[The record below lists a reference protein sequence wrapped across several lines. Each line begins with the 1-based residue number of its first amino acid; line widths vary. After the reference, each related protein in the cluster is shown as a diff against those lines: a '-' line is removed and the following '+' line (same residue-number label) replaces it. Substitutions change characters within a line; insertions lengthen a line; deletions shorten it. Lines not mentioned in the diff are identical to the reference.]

1 MWIKKYLLFLPRN
14 TCLKHIR
21 MIQNST
27 KTRVVGVDISLERT
41 SIGVID
47 IRGEIVA
54 TDYFVTSEHPYIGD
68 YLSVLCEHILNL
80 VEANGGY
87 ESIRSVGISAPS
99 GNYRTGSIENA
110 PNMPWKGIV
119 PLAAMLR
126 DRLGLAV
133 ALGNDAHAMAL
144 GEQTFGSAHGMR
156 DFVVVSLGNGVGSC
170 IYSNGLP
177 HLGNDGFAG
186 EVGHTCF
193 VPNGR
198 LCGCGKRGCLEAYVG
213 ANGIVQTARELM
225 EQSSDASMMRNVEKL
240 SPRIIAEFCELG
252 DELAIETY
260 RRMGESLGLALAN
273 YASVLNPEAFI
284 FAGGVAQ
291 AAKWFLE
298 YAQNTFEQHVFHN
311 IVGKVK
317 FIPSNL
323 ENRTR
328 NMLGASVL
336 AWGVKEY
343 SLFK

>member
-1 MWIKKYLLFLPRN
+1 
-14 TCLKHIR
+14 
-21 MIQNST
+21 MIQNAI

-41 SIGVID
+41 SIGIVD
-47 IRGEIVA
+47 IRGEIIA
-54 TDYFVTSEHPYIGD
+54 KDCFITSEHPYIGD

-87 ESIRSVGISAPS
+87 DSIRSVGICSPS

-110 PNMPWKGIV
+110 PNMPWKGVI

-126 DRLGLAV
+126 DRLGIAV
-133 ALGNDAHAMAL
+133 ALGNNAHAMAL
-144 GEQTFGSAHGMR
+144 GEQAFGAAHGMR
-156 DFVVVSLGNGVGSC
+156 DFVIISLGHGMGSC
-170 IYSNGLP
+170 FFSNGIV

-198 LCGCGKRGCLEAYVG
+198 QCGCGKRGCLETYTA
-213 ANGIVQTARELM
+213 ANGIVQTAQEVLAQRPEP
-225 EQSSDASMMRNVEKL
+225 SMMRQVDKL
-240 SPRIIAEFCELG
+240 SPKIIQDFCELG

-260 RRMGESLGLALAN
+260 RRTGYYLGVGLAN
-273 YASVLNPEAFI
+273 YASILNPEAIVFT
-284 FAGGVAQ
+284 GGIAQ
-291 AAKWFLE
+291 AGKWL
-298 YAQNTFEQHVFHN
+298 FEPANEAFEAHVFHN
-311 IVGKVK
+311 TEGRVK
-317 FIPSNL
+317 LMVSAL

-328 NMLGASVL
+328 NILGASVL

>member
-1 MWIKKYLLFLPRN
+1 
-14 TCLKHIR
+14 
-21 MIQNST
+21 MIQNAI

-41 SIGVID
+41 SIGIVD
-47 IRGEIVA
+47 IRGEIIA
-54 TDYFVTSEHPYIGD
+54 TDCFITSEHPYIGD

-87 ESIRSVGISAPS
+87 DSIRSVGICSPS

-110 PNMPWKGIV
+110 PNMPWKGVI

-126 DRLGLAV
+126 DRLGIAV
-133 ALGNDAHAMAL
+133 ALGNNAHAMAL
-144 GEQTFGSAHGMR
+144 GEQAFGAAHGMR
-156 DFVVVSLGNGVGSC
+156 DFVIISLGHGMGSC
-170 IYSNGLP
+170 FFSNGIV

-198 LCGCGKRGCLEAYVG
+198 QCGCGKRGCLETYTA
-213 ANGIVQTARELM
+213 ANGIVQTAQEILAQRPEP
-225 EQSSDASMMRNVEKL
+225 SMMRQVDKL
-240 SPRIIAEFCELG
+240 SPKIIQEFCELG

-260 RRMGESLGLALAN
+260 RRTGYYLGVGLAN
-273 YASVLNPEAFI
+273 YASILNPEAIVFT
-284 FAGGVAQ
+284 GGIAQ
-291 AAKWFLE
+291 AGKWL
-298 YAQNTFEQHVFHN
+298 FEPANESFEAHVFHN
-311 IVGKVK
+311 TEGRVK
-317 FIPSNL
+317 LMVSAL

-328 NMLGASVL
+328 NILGASVL